1 LLKIKGQLLQF
12 ATYQGNVNG
21 CISDI

>member
-1 LLKIKGQLLQF
+1 LLKIKDQLLQF